1 MLNRVGP
8 RVVLGELLSE
18 LRFYEENALAV
29 LSLHIH
35 IHSLTVPSSH
45 NHVMPGCPI
54 LSTDKQTIY
63 RQSRKEVEGQPVK
76 TLGGVSGT
84 EQEYSLSKA
93 IVIHDGAWTPYG
105 WLTLTC

>member
-8 RVVLGELLSE
+8 RVVLGALLSE

-45 NHVMPGCPI
+45 NHVVPGCPI

-63 RQSRKEVEGQPVK
+63 RQSRKEVEGQPLK
-76 TLGGVSGT
+76 TLGVSGA

-93 IVIHDGAWTPYG
+93 RVKHDRPWSPYG
-105 WLTLTC
+105 WLTVTC